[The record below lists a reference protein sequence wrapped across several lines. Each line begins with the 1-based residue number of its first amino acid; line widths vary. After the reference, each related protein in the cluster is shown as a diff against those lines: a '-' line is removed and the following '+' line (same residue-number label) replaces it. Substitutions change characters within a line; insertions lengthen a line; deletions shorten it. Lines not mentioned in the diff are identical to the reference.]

1 MGSTRVHKDEG
12 SLTQWTE
19 IKPSSFFSSQVYI
32 TKSQG
37 LSRVFHLTSKIYGV
51 KLEYEV
57 RMTCFHADF
66 FSEKLENYPNH
77 KAKSLWAYMARLG
90 CPCPIAKDQVHPDI

>member
-19 IKPSSFFSSQVYI
+19 IKPSSFSSSQIYI
-32 TKSQG
+32 TKIQG
-37 LSRVFHLTSKIYGV
+37 LIRVFHLTSKIYGV

-57 RMTCFHADF
+57 RMTFFHADF
-66 FSEKLENYPNH
+66 FSYRELP
-77 KAKSLWAYMARLG
+77 KS
-90 CPCPIAKDQVHPDI
+90 